1 MSTVARASRTRASAS
16 SVTQLSVNH
25 TRSAD
30 HLRAKLRRASLLQT
44 KNCTIRAR
52 LQSAMIAFYK
62 YNRTPALPQVMQY
75 PRTPSVLQPVQGLLS
90 LCAVVPLLV
99 MVSCTDRA
107 KT

>member
-1 MSTVARASRTRASAS
+1 
-16 SVTQLSVNH
+16 
-25 TRSAD
+25 
-30 HLRAKLRRASLLQT
+30 
-44 KNCTIRAR
+44 
-52 LQSAMIAFYK
+52 MIAFYK